1 MRSIRQEAALIDGM
15 WSSHPIAATSFES
28 ASGAL
33 LRHCRSDD
41 VEEIDGRRFDAMMFC
56 LQLRPTS
63 VTIWHNE
70 RQVHAGPVPIG
81 LWQAHAPGD
90 SFRAARGA
98 GFECIRLMLSND
110 ALANNLRQF
119 GCSAAAAQIEFA
131 SVGHDSNGSLL
142 ALSRELRR
150 ALLDGGGSA
159 VEVAYIESLATTL
172 FGHLLV
178 HHSNRAGG
186 ALSRPPRSAARIE
199 DRRLRQL
206 IDYCDSRLGESLS
219 VADLAAFLDLSV
231 PHLTE
236 LFRRGLGCSPYRWIM
251 QRRIEHARA
260 MLAERDRSITDIAI
274 ALGFAS
280 SQHFA
285 TVFRNACGL
294 TPSEYRKQLS
304 S

>member
-1 MRSIRQEAALIDGM
+1 MRTVRQEAALVDGL
-15 WSSHPIAATSFES
+15 WSSHLVATTSFES
-28 ASGAL
+28 ASGAM

-41 VEEIDGRRFDAMMFC
+41 LEEINGPCIDATMFC

-63 VTIWHNE
+63 VTIWQNE
-70 RQVHAGPVPIG
+70 RQVHDGPVPIG

-90 SFRAARGA
+90 SFRAARGT
-98 GFECIRLMLSND
+98 GFECIRLMLSNG
-110 ALANNLRQF
+110 ALAQGLAQF
-119 GCSAAAAQIEFA
+119 GCHAAASQIEFA
-131 SVGHDSNGSLL
+131 SVGHDPNGVLL
-142 ALSRELRR
+142 SLSRELRR
-150 ALLDGGGSA
+150 ALLGSSGSA
-159 VEVAYIESLATTL
+159 VEQSYLESLATTL
-172 FGHLLV
+172 FGHLLI
-178 HHSNRAGG
+178 HHSNRAD
-186 ALSRPPRSAARIE
+186 AAFAKPLRGNPRIE

-206 IDYCDSRLGESLS
+206 VDYFDSRLGESLS

-236 LFRRGLGCSPYRWIM
+236 LFRRGLGSSPYRWMM
-251 QRRIEHARA
+251 QRRIERARA
-260 MLAERDRSITDIAI
+260 LLAERDHSITDIAL

-285 TVFRNACGL
+285 TAFRKACGL